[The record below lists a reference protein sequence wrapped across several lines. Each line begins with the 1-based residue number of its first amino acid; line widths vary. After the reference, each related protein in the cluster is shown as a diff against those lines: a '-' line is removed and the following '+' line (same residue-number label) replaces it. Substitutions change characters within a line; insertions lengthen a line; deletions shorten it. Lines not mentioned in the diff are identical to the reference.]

1 MDSDAP
7 RSTPRLD
14 LKGLV
19 VRSDPMRR
27 VAVVL
32 VVVLLL
38 LLLIVP
44 VGMGI
49 GMPGMPCPDC
59 ALSAGPIACFGLL
72 LGLATIVSAG
82 SPWRR
87 VVTTASVPLGDS
99 QARVPERPP
108 R

>member
-1 MDSDAP
+1 
-7 RSTPRLD
+7 
-14 LKGLV
+14 
-19 VRSDPMRR
+19 MRR

-38 LLLIVP
+38 LLLLLLLVP
-44 VGMGI
+44 VGMGV

-59 ALSAGPIACFGLL
+59 ALSPGPIACLGLL
-72 LGLATIVSAG
+72 LGIAVIVSGG

-87 VVTTASVPLGDS
+87 VVATPSAPLGDG
-99 QARVPERPP
+99 QARIPERPP

>member
-1 MDSDAP
+1 M
-7 RSTPRLD
+7 
-14 LKGLV
+14 
-19 VRSDPMRR
+19 VRSNSMRR
-27 VAVVL
+27 VAIVL

-38 LLLIVP
+38 FLLLIVP

-59 ALSAGPIACFGLL
+59 ALTAGPITCLGLL
-72 LGLATIVSAG
+72 LGLAVIVSAG

-99 QARVPERPP
+99 QARIPERPP